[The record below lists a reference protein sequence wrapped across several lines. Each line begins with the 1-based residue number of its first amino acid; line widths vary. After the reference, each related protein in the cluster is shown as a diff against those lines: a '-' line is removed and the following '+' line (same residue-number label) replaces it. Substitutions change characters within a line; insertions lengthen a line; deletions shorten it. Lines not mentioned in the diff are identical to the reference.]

1 MTEEIKNQQRAELS
15 DHDLNHVTGSG
26 GTPAP
31 SPPPPPKMPPPKSTL
46 KAEFPSADH
55 KDW

>member
-1 MTEEIKNQQRAELS
+1 MTEKIHSQKHEELS
-15 DHDLNHVTGSG
+15 DQDLNRVTGSG

-31 SPPPPPKMPPPKSTL
+31 APPKTPPPKSTL